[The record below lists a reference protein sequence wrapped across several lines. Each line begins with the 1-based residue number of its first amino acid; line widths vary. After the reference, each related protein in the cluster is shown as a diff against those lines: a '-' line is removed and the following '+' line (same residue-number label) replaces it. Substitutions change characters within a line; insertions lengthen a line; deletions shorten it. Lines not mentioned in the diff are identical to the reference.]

1 MKKIANMVKEM
12 RDEISGAEHYA
23 KQATKYK
30 DDDKALADVYV
41 AMANQEIEHVDRLHT
56 QVARIIQAY
65 RSGKGEPPEAMMAV
79 WNFEHEDMMEK
90 VARIKALI
98 DIYKK

>member
-1 MKKIANMVKEM
+1 MRKIANMIREM

-23 KQATKYK
+23 KKATQYK
-30 DDDKALADVYV
+30 DEDKPLADVYI
-41 AMANQEIEHVDRLHT
+41 AIANQELEHVDRLHT

-65 RSGKGEPPEAMMAV
+65 KAEKGEPPEAMMMV
-79 WNFEHEDMMEK
+79 WNFEHEDMIDK
-90 VARIKALI
+90 VSRIKALI

>member
-1 MKKIANMVKEM
+1 MKKIANIVKEM
-12 RDEISGAEHYA
+12 REEISGAEHYA

-30 DDDKALADVYV
+30 EDDKSLADVYI
-41 AMANQEIEHVDRLHT
+41 AIANQELEHVDRLHT

-65 RSGKGEPPEAMMAV
+65 RAEKGNPPEAMMAV

-90 VARIKALI
+90 VSRIKALI
-98 DIYKK
+98 EMYKK